1 MQGQPIAGGSCLILP
16 VHLCTVWAAQ
26 RENAISFNAL
36 KVWFAAQEVKFW
48 RCKAGPGKPYRFQPK
63 AFRPQDMARIL
74 HGMDEQ
80 VQRKAFTEL
89 EAARLLSLSD
99 TGIAF
104 IEDIDRLNLSDAVMQ
119 RAFSMFDQ
127 LHPDTRNKPIAF
139 PRRCLVMIAGLG
151 KQIVRAATL
160 LGLLLRTMLHK
171 RSRLYGGYRGCTKAA
186 WIANVFGVAVRGVKG
201 ERQKLIDEGWFV
213 QDKPTPV
220 HIQKRYGL
228 WLRLNLQAPPDT
240 EPPPDPQPKGP
251 ELAPQTDPK
260 QPQLAP
266 LPNPLLPSYEGI
278 SNNQNLND
286 QTPGSQH
293 KPSKPTWN
301 HITTEDLTQP
311 HRRDA
316 LFQDVIRYGILCD
329 SEPDRL
335 TFFAAIARTLR
346 LKTVISNLGGF
357 LRKLVETPAYHTH
370 IAQID
375 EDTALGWLRDSDMHR
390 TPMTPVVSELKVVL
404 SKDVL
409 IVQELK
415 RDLERVIT
423 PVPTG
428 PALLSLVQ
436 RHGYLSDWTHE
447 RWANAEIELA
457 QSRVRPRAPE
467 TTINGALA

>member
-1 MQGQPIAGGSCLILP
+1 MRPDIAGGSCLILP

-48 RCKAGPGKPYRFQPK
+48 RCKAVPGEPYRFQPK
-63 AFRPQDMARIL
+63 AFRPEDMARIL
-74 HGMDEQ
+74 DGIDERA
-80 VQRKAFTEL
+80 QRKALAEL
-89 EAARLLSLSD
+89 EETRLLSLTD

-127 LHPDTRNKPIAF
+127 LHPDTRMKPIAF

-151 KQIVRAATL
+151 KRIVRAATL

-171 RSRLYGGYRGCTKAA
+171 RSRLYGGYRGCTKAV
-186 WIANVFGVAVRGVKG
+186 WIADVFGVAVRGVKG
-201 ERQKLIDEGWFV
+201 ERQKLVNEGWFV

-228 WLRLNLQAPPDT
+228 WLRLNLQASPGT
-240 EPPPDPQPKGP
+240 EPPPEPQPQGP
-251 ELAPQTDPK
+251 ELAPQHDPE

-266 LPNPLLPSYEGI
+266 LLNPLLPSEEGTL
-278 SNNQNLND
+278 NNQNLNN
-286 QTPGSQH
+286 QTPGIQNN
-293 KPSKPTWN
+293 PPEPTWN
-301 HITTEDLTQP
+301 HITTEDLTQSD
-311 HRRDA
+311 RRNA
-316 LFQDVIRYGILCD
+316 LFQDVVQHGILGD

-335 TFFAAIARTLR
+335 TFFAAIARALR
-346 LKTVISNLGGF
+346 LKTIISNLGGF

-375 EDTALGWLRDSDMHR
+375 EDTALGWLRDSEMHR
-390 TPMTPVVSELKVVL
+390 IPGPPVVSEFKVAL
-404 SKDVL
+404 SKDAL

-415 RDLERVIT
+415 RDLERVMT

-436 RHGYLSDWTHE
+436 RHGYLSDWTLE
-447 RWANAEIELA
+447 RWANAEIDLA
-457 QSRVRPRAPE
+457 QSRVWPRAP
-467 TTINGALA
+467 

>member
-1 MQGQPIAGGSCLILP
+1 MQGQTIIGGSCLILP
-16 VHLCTVWAAQ
+16 VHLCIVWAAK
-26 RENAISFNAL
+26 RENAISFNAF

-48 RCKAGPGKPYRFQPK
+48 RCKAVPDEPYRYHPR
-63 AFRPQDMARIL
+63 AFRPEDMGRIL
-74 HGMDEQ
+74 NGMDIR
-80 VQRKAFTEL
+80 VQRQAFKEL
-89 EAARLLSLSD
+89 EAAHLLSFSD
-99 TGIAF
+99 TGITF
-104 IEDIDRLNLSDAVMQ
+104 IDDINQLNVSDSVIH

-127 LHPDTRNKPIAF
+127 LHPGTRDKPTAF
-139 PRRCLVMIAGLG
+139 PRRCLVMIASLG
-151 KQIVRAATL
+151 KQVVRAATM

-171 RSRLYGGYRGCTKAA
+171 RASLYGGYCGCTKAS

-201 ERQKLIDEGWFV
+201 ERQKLIEKGWFV
-213 QDKPTPV
+213 QDRPTPV

-228 WLRLNLQAPPDT
+228 WLRLNLQASPST
-240 EPPPDPQPKGP
+240 EPLPAPQPEGP
-251 ELAPQTDPK
+251 ELAPQNDPN

-266 LPNPLLPSYEGI
+266 LPNPLLPSQEGI
-278 SNNQNLND
+278 SNNQNLKD
-286 QTPGSQH
+286 QTPAIQH
-293 KPSKPTWN
+293 NPSKPTWN
-301 HITTEDLTQP
+301 HITTQDLTQP
-311 HRRDA
+311 DRRNT

-390 TPMTPVVSELKVVL
+390 TPRTPVVSELKVTL

-415 RDLERVIT
+415 RDLERVMT

-457 QSRVRPRAPE
+457 QSRVWPRAP
-467 TTINGALA
+467 

>member
-1 MQGQPIAGGSCLILP
+1 MQEQSVIGGSCLILP
-16 VHLCTVWAAQ
+16 VHLCIIWAAQ
-26 RENAISFNAL
+26 RENVISFNAF

-48 RCKAGPGKPYRFQPK
+48 RCKVVPGESYRFQPK

-74 HGMDEQ
+74 DGIDERT
-80 VQRKAFTEL
+80 QRKAFAKL
-89 EAARLLSLSD
+89 EEARLISLSD
-99 TGIAF
+99 AGIAF
-104 IEDIDRLNLSDAVMQ
+104 IEDIDHLNLGDAVMQ

-127 LHPDTRNKPIAF
+127 LHPDTRMKPIAF

-171 RSRLYGGYRGCTKAA
+171 RSRFYGGYRGCTKAT
-186 WIANVFGVAVRGVKG
+186 WIANVFGVAVRGVKS
-201 ERQKLIDEGWFV
+201 ERQKLIHEGWFV

-228 WLRLNLQAPPDT
+228 WLRLNLQAPPGT
-240 EPPPDPQPKGP
+240 ERPPQAQPEAP
-251 ELAPQTDPK
+251 ELAPQHEPN

-266 LPNPLLPSYEGI
+266 LLNPLLPSEEGK

-286 QTPGSQH
+286 QTPGIQNN
-293 KPSKPTWN
+293 PSKPTWN
-301 HITTEDLTQP
+301 HITTEDLAQP
-311 HRRDA
+311 DRRNA
-316 LFQDVIRYGILCD
+316 LFQDVIQQGILCD

-346 LKTVISNLGGF
+346 LKTIISNLGGF
-357 LRKLVETPAYHTH
+357 LRKLVETPAYHAH

-390 TPMTPVVSELKVVL
+390 TPRTPVVSEFKVAL
-404 SKDVL
+404 SKDAL

-415 RDLERVIT
+415 RDLERVMT

-428 PALLSLVQ
+428 PALLSLIQ
-436 RHGYLSDWTHE
+436 RHGYLSDWTGQ
-447 RWANAEIELA
+447 RWGNAEIELA
-457 QSRVRPRAPE
+457 QSRVWPRAP
-467 TTINGALA
+467 